1 MIASTDHISSA
12 SPRLAAVIVAAGGS
26 RRMGGGLE
34 KQYRQLGSSSVL
46 AMSVSAFL
54 KHPATG
60 QVVIVTAPDRREAAE
75 GALGELH
82 SDPRVVIVD
91 GGGGMRRQDDGV
103 VDLDEGDWSEKNSG
117 TSGGSTRRLRGQ
129 TLKASAACRFASRSR
144 ATSSIRAFTRGSL
157 FLQKAASCR
166 TMSWYAL
173 FA

>member
-1 MIASTDHISSA
+1 MTASTDHISSA

-82 SDPRVVIVD
+82 ETRASLLSMVGP
-91 GGGGMRRQDDGV
+91 
-103 VDLDEGDWSEKNSG
+103 
-117 TSGGSTRRLRGQ
+117 GS
-129 TLKASAACRFASRSR
+129 
-144 ATSSIRAFTRGSL
+144 
-157 FLQKAASCR
+157 R
-166 TMSWYAL
+166 TPFSPG
-173 FA
+173 